1 MHVKLPFFT
10 TNVDFGE
17 VMPRPIGF
25 RRNGDAVFVFSEGKL
40 VSWNPES
47 KEFKDLRMIGDHNTF
62 IDSYIES
69 LVLLD

>member
-1 MHVKLPFFT
+1 
-10 TNVDFGE
+10 
-17 VMPRPIGF
+17 MPRPIGF

>member
-10 TNVDFGE
+10 TNVDFGK

-25 RRNGDAVFVFSEGKL
+25 RRNGDAVFVFSEGKPI
-40 VSWNPES
+40 SWNPES
-47 KEFKDLRMIGDHNTF
+47 KGFKDRRMIGDHNTF

>member
-1 MHVKLPFFT
+1 
-10 TNVDFGE
+10 
-17 VMPRPIGF
+17 MPRPIGF
-25 RRNGDAVFVFSEGKL
+25 RRNENVVFVFSEGKL

-47 KEFKDLRMIGDHNTF
+47 KEFKDHRMIGDHNTF

>member
-25 RRNGDAVFVFSEGKL
+25 RRNENVVFVFSEGKL

-47 KEFKDLRMIGDHNTF
+47 KEFKDHRMIGDHNTF